1 MRVEETHRG
10 LSVSHVVPGGPGE
23 EAGIEVL
30 DIIKLVNGRPVKNL
44 RDLGATMKVCAGGSV
59 TFDVTRGRGSKKQHM
74 RLVSGPGSPQEAC
87 ADHAAASGSG
97 GGMADAMLSTFL
109 KGRREDKGLEPAS
122 PPAPGGTGAA
132 PRMRNTQKKYNKYG
146 KDTQLWVPASD
157 DGAGLELPSHP
168 GGGSGGDAAFPKQ
181 AEAGGFFMFPPG
193 HPDYV
198 PLPPGEAALIAGRS
212 DVHPN
217 ERLAPHWSHI
227 IFKAPSGAEIRA
239 QARHATYGT
248 IEGVAGKLVNAEPI
262 TAHCA
267 LSNCAAVRGNIVYVK
282 RGSAP
287 FTKKAREAVAA
298 GALAC
303 VVANSDRET
312 FGMSY
317 TDDGIPFESL
327 NIPCVMISSD
337 IASKLEVS
345 EAWSVTLVPAR
356 PDQQGSKKPPQGKP
370 NFPEAGPE
378 DSGVGMCQKRED
390 GTQGAAGGG
399 MVAKVKSLPGLEG
412 LPITPKPGVNYGK
425 PGKKPTMWKKIKL
438 LLP

>member
-1 MRVEETHRG
+1 M
-10 LSVSHVVPGGPGE
+10 
-23 EAGIEVL
+23 
-30 DIIKLVNGRPVKNL
+30 DIV
-44 RDLGATMKVCAGGSV
+44 
-59 TFDVTRGRGSKKQHM
+59 RGRGRKKQVM
-74 RLVSGPGSPQEAC
+74 RLVAKVGDGSGSPQ
-87 ADHAAASGSG
+87 DLSTSPGVG
-97 GGMADAMLSTFL
+97 GGGGGVLKEGADALLQTFL
-109 KGRREDKGLEPAS
+109 KARREDKGTGGGAGGGGQEPAS
-122 PPAPGGTGAA
+122 PPSQSGGATPSGGASSGGLKL
-132 PRMRNTQKKYNKYG
+132 NSKKKYNKYG
-146 KDTQLWVPASD
+146 KDTQLWMPACD
-157 DGAGLELPSHP
+157 DGAGFEGPGVGNGSSG
-168 GGGSGGDAAFPKQ
+168 GGGSGSADANPKQ
-181 AEAGGFFMFPPG
+181 QEAGGFFMFPPG

-248 IEGVAGKLVNAEPI
+248 IDMVAGKLVNADPI
-262 TAHCA
+262 TAHTPLA
-267 LSNCAAVRGNIVYVK
+267 NAKAVAGNVVYVK

-287 FTKKAREAVAA
+287 FTNKARQSVAA

-317 TDDGIPFESL
+317 TDDGLPFEAL

-345 EAWSVTLVPAR
+345 DAWSVTLVPAR
-356 PDQQGSKKPPQGKP
+356 PDQQGSKKPPQNKP
-370 NFPEAGPE
+370 RVPVTADGFVGQASDQG
-378 DSGVGMCQKRED
+378 GVGMCEERREAPS
-390 GTQGAAGGG
+390 GGANTDSA
-399 MVAKVKSLPGLEG
+399 MTKIKSLPGLEG
-412 LPITPKPGVNYGK
+412 LPITPKPGVDYGR